1 MEAEDFK
8 MENNPKNKLS
18 EDSISRELKMNES
31 TQIHFDSSFYL
42 ELYMTNDFEVLQSFN
57 HPHLSSQTN
66 LKTLDELLEN
76 DKLRTKDGFSSRIRL
91 GKLVKPLPG
100 NKTQVV
106 VVPTTTEPKF
116 YHDNSITTEEQS
128 TGGSGEGEEGEIIA
142 KKQANPQQGK
152 GDGSGP
158 GQGEGSDHEV
168 GTNAYDL
175 GRILTEKFQLPNLK
189 IKGNKKSLTK
199 FTYDLTDI
207 NRSFGQVL
215 DKKLSLRNII
225 KTNILLGNLDP
236 EQNFSPENLI
246 INPKDQIYKIL
257 SREKDFE
264 AQAAVFFIRDYSG
277 SMSGK
282 PTEAVTTLHL
292 LIYSWLMYQYQNNV
306 LTRFI
311 VHDTAAKEVP
321 DFYSYYKYQV
331 AGGTNV
337 YPAFELANKIVE
349 MEQLGKDYNIYVFYG
364 TDGDDWESSGEKMIN
379 ALRVMLKYANRT
391 GICVAR
397 NGWTNGDTTIEKY
410 LKNSGLLAKEPQ
422 FLRLDH
428 FEANSYTQE
437 VLIETIKS
445 LIS

>member
-1 MEAEDFK
+1 
-8 MENNPKNKLS
+8 
-18 EDSISRELKMNES
+18 
-31 TQIHFDSSFYL
+31 
-42 ELYMTNDFEVLQSFN
+42 
-57 HPHLSSQTN
+57 
-66 LKTLDELLEN
+66 
-76 DKLRTKDGFSSRIRL
+76 
-91 GKLVKPLPG
+91 
-100 NKTQVV
+100 
-106 VVPTTTEPKF
+106 
-116 YHDNSITTEEQS
+116 
-128 TGGSGEGEEGEIIA
+128 
-142 KKQANPQQGK
+142 
-152 GDGSGP
+152 
-158 GQGEGSDHEV
+158 
-168 GTNAYDL
+168 
-175 GRILTEKFQLPNLK
+175 
-189 IKGNKKSLTK
+189 
-199 FTYDLTDI
+199 
-207 NRSFGQVL
+207 
-215 DKKLSLRNII
+215 
-225 KTNILLGNLDP
+225 
-236 EQNFSPENLI
+236 
-246 INPKDQIYKIL
+246 
-257 SREKDFE
+257 
-264 AQAAVFFIRDYSG
+264 
-277 SMSGK
+277 MSGK

-410 LKNSGLLAKEPQ
+410 LKNSGLLVKEPQ